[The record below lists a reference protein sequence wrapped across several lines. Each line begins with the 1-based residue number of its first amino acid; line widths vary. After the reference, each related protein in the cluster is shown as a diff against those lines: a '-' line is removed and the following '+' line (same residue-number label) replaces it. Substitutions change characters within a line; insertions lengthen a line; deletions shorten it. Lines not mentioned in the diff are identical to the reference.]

1 VRREL
6 VIRFVYNVPEDKK
19 RKYDEENF
27 QAISAYLAKKHPELF
42 TVLMRN
48 VATNPKDNLPLIRK
62 HLQAYVAKNTFDYF
76 IHKDLKGFL
85 SRELDFYIKNEIL
98 HIDDIDSE
106 DVEHNQVFFAKI
118 RAIKRVA
125 RILIDFLAQL
135 EEFQKRLW
143 LKKKFVVET
152 NWCITLDQID
162 EKFYPE
168 IAANEAQTEDWVDL
182 FAIDQIKGD
191 VVTPAFSR
199 PLTVEFL
206 KANTNLVLDTKHFS
220 AAFKDKL
227 VASIDNLDE
236 KTNGVLVN
244 SENFQATNLLI
255 SKYQKTIDCCYFD
268 PPYNTSEASF
278 LYKNGYKESSWA
290 TMMSNRL
297 SLSRKL
303 MNNTAIQCLAIDDFE
318 RPLLELVSDSVYG
331 RDNRLGNLVVEIK
344 PSGRTNDEFLATSHE
359 YIVYYAINKADTSIC
374 FFPLTKEQMAA
385 YKENSEKGAHKWR
398 DFMRTGGYSTPEERP
413 NSFYPIYYNEK
424 TGEISI
430 TEQPNAVRILPID
443 SAGKYRVWR
452 KTKPSLQAHLDK
464 GEIKVIKRSNGEYKI
479 QIIDLIKD
487 GVRPKSVWV
496 NSKYDASSHGTK
508 YLKNMFVDCPFS
520 YPKSIHSVIDT
531 LHTVVGEN
539 PKALIFDAFAG
550 SGTTAE
556 AVIRLNK
563 REEEEGND
571 GKRKYILVEMGEYFS
586 TVTKPRVLK
595 AIYSDTWKEGVPV
608 TRQTSVPQIV
618 KYMRLESYEDALSNV
633 KLSKPQGV
641 LEFDDDYLIHYMM
654 DVESKES
661 LLNFKK
667 FNEPFNFM
675 MRITEKNESKQRP
688 IDMVETFNYLIGL
701 TVISKSTISTFSTEK
716 AAQPAY
722 EGAVELRRD
731 AKGDYSFQQLEG
743 TLPDGRRALVI
754 WRNVTSRIL
763 ESNAALDAYFLKH
776 RLNPQDREF
785 DVIYVNGDNN
795 LQNLRLKDETWKV
808 VMTEQEFNQRMWEE

>member
-1 VRREL
+1 MNDRQQRFIQLLEEIFEINKSDLDFGIYRILNIKREEISTFFHSSLPKLITEELTPFAPTTADMAGLETDVYSALYSFFNRYYDEGDFISKRRYKEGVYALPYEGEEVKLYWANQDQYYIKTSENFKDYTFNAEDLTVHFRLVDATTEQNNNKEDEKSKRVFMLFTEDEENYPDIKTFTYDKVRREL

-244 SENFQATNLLI
+244 SENFQALRLLVN
-255 SKYQKTIDCCYFD
+255 KYSEKIQCVYID
-268 PPYNTSEASF
+268 PPYNTPFSEI
-278 LYKNGYKESSWA
+278 LYKNNYKHSSW
-290 TMMSNRL
+290 L
-297 SLSRKL
+297 GLL
-303 MNNTAIQCLAIDDFE
+303 HNTI
-318 RPLLELVSDSVYG
+318 P
-331 RDNRLGNLVVEIK
+331 
-344 PSGRTNDEFLATSHE
+344 
-359 YIVYYAINKADTSIC
+359 
-374 FFPLTKEQMAA
+374 
-385 YKENSEKGAHKWR
+385 
-398 DFMRTGGYSTPEERP
+398 
-413 NSFYPIYYNEK
+413 
-424 TGEISI
+424 
-430 TEQPNAVRILPID
+430 
-443 SAGKYRVWR
+443 
-452 KTKPSLQAHLDK
+452 
-464 GEIKVIKRSNGEYKI
+464 
-479 QIIDLIKD
+479 
-487 GVRPKSVWV
+487 
-496 NSKYDASSHGTK
+496 
-508 YLKNMFVDCPFS
+508 FV
-520 YPKSIHSVIDT
+520 
-531 LHTVVGEN
+531 
-539 PKALIFDAFAG
+539 
-550 SGTTAE
+550 
-556 AVIRLNK
+556 
-563 REEEEGND
+563 
-571 GKRKYILVEMGEYFS
+571 
-586 TVTKPRVLK
+586 
-595 AIYSDTWKEGVPV
+595 
-608 TRQTSVPQIV
+608 
-618 KYMRLESYEDALSNV
+618 
-633 KLSKPQGV
+633 
-641 LEFDDDYLIHYMM
+641 
-654 DVESKES
+654 
-661 LLNFKK
+661 KK
-667 FNEPFNFM
+667 F
-675 MRITEKNESKQRP
+675 
-688 IDMVETFNYLIGL
+688 
-701 TVISKSTISTFSTEK
+701 
-716 AAQPAY
+716 
-722 EGAVELRRD
+722 
-731 AKGDYSFQQLEG
+731 
-743 TLPDGRRALVI
+743 
-754 WRNVTSRIL
+754 
-763 ESNAALDAYFLKH
+763 
-776 RLNPQDREF
+776 
-785 DVIYVNGDNN
+785 
-795 LQNLRLKDETWKV
+795 
-808 VMTEQEFNQRMWEE
+808 